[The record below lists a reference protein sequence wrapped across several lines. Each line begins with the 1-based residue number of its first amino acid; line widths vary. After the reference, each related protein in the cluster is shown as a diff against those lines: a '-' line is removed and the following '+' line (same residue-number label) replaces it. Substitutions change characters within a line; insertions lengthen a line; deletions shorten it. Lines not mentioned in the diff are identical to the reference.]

1 MSAFRYWLLGGNS
14 YFPLLTAQRSI
25 IQWLMI
31 QGSVSKS
38 WGLCMRR
45 STGAML
51 IAALAATLCWSGV
64 EAVLAKESISPKA
77 RSRSFQAGRQRE
89 SAGRINSAAV
99 RYQLKKTVDISSL
112 TFHTPFSEA
121 IEILSRSTK
130 PPLNIVVL
138 WRDLSENAFIG
149 PTTPI
154 MMEGVPQAR
163 LETGLKLVLR
173 AVSSTGGQLGYAVR
187 DGLIIVATNES
198 LLTKMVTRI
207 YYIRDLA
214 SAPANYRLG
223 MPMGPYG
230 PGGAIG
236 GFWPAPGGFMGL
248 GGAWRNYGMRP
259 GAAYGFPGGNGRTQ
273 ELSGVIRNTV
283 RPGMWR

>member
-1 MSAFRYWLLGGNS
+1 MDAFRHGGNS
-14 YFPLLTAQRSI
+14 YFPLLTIKRSI
-25 IQWLMI
+25 VQWQPV

-38 WGLCMRR
+38 WGLRMRR
-45 STGAML
+45 NAGAML
-51 IAALAATLCWSGV
+51 IVVLACVLCWSGV
-64 EAVLAKESISPKA
+64 EAVLAKQSISSKA
-77 RSRSFQAGRQRE
+77 GSGSSQPGRKRE

-99 RYQLKKTVDISSL
+99 RYQLKKTVDLSSL

-130 PPLNIVVL
+130 PPVNIVVL
-138 WRDLSENAFIG
+138 WRDLSENAFIE

-173 AVSSTGGQLGYAVR
+173 AVSSTGGQLGYAVQ
-187 DGLIIVATNES
+187 DGLIIVATKES
-198 LLTKMVTRI
+198 LPTKMVTRI

-236 GFWPAPGGFMGL
+236 GLWPAPGGFMGL
-248 GGAWRNYGMRP
+248 GGAWSNYGMRP
-259 GAAYGFPGGNGRTQ
+259 GAAYGLRGSNGRTQ

-283 RPGMWR
+283 RPGTWR